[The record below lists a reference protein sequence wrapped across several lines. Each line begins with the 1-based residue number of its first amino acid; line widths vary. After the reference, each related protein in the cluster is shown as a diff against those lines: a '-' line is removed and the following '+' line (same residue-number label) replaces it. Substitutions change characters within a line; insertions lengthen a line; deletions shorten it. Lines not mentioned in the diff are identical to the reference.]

1 MKTKFKL
8 LMFSVLIL
16 FNYGCF
22 EDGDDNVVASA
33 SIKDFVWKA
42 MNTVYLYK
50 SDVNDLSDDRF
61 ESNEDLQNFLDSYDT
76 PENLFESLIH
86 DRQNVDRFSIIT
98 DNYFEL
104 EQQLSGISRST
115 GADFNFYLE
124 PGSSTEIFGIV
135 RLILPNSNASQTGLT
150 RGDIFN
156 KINGANLTT
165 SNLSSLL
172 NNDNYTI
179 SLATYD
185 DNETATISDDLIVDG
200 DQIVDLSK
208 EDYIENPIYDYRII
222 NQDND
227 KIGYLMYNGFVG
239 EYNSELNQVFSTFLT
254 ENINHLVLDLRYNS
268 GGNIRTAT
276 ELASMITGQFYNQ
289 VFTILKY
296 NESLQSNNQDFLF
309 TNSLDNNNSIN
320 SLNLNKIY
328 VLTSNR
334 SASASEMIINS
345 LKSYISVVQI
355 GDQTVG
361 KSQAS
366 QIIYDSQ
373 NLSRNNVNSGHTYAL
388 LPLIAITV
396 NKNDETVPS
405 DGIAPLINIVEKPS
419 NYGLIGDI
427 EEPLLK
433 AALLDI
439 QGSNRLNDQNNNKIH
454 PFDISSTKKYENIMY
469 VKNSKK

>member
-1 MKTKFKL
+1 
-8 LMFSVLIL
+8 
-16 FNYGCF
+16 
-22 EDGDDNVVASA
+22 
-33 SIKDFVWKA
+33 
-42 MNTVYLYK
+42 
-50 SDVNDLSDDRF
+50 
-61 ESNEDLQNFLDSYDT
+61 
-76 PENLFESLIH
+76 
-86 DRQNVDRFSIIT
+86 
-98 DNYFEL
+98 
-104 EQQLSGISRST
+104 
-115 GADFNFYLE
+115 
-124 PGSSTEIFGIV
+124 
-135 RLILPNSNASQTGLT
+135 
-150 RGDIFN
+150 
-156 KINGANLTT
+156 
-165 SNLSSLL
+165 
-172 NNDNYTI
+172 
-179 SLATYD
+179 
-185 DNETATISDDLIVDG
+185 
-200 DQIVDLSK
+200 
-208 EDYIENPIYDYRII
+208 
-222 NQDND
+222 
-227 KIGYLMYNGFVG
+227 MYNGFVG
-239 EYNSELNQVFSTFLT
+239 EYNSELNQVFSAFLT

-345 LKSYISVVQI
+345 LKSYINVVQI

-366 QIIYDSQ
+366 QIVYDSQ
-373 NLSRNNVNSGHTYAL
+373 NLSRNNVNSSHTYAL

-405 DGIAPLINIVEKPS
+405 DGIAPSINIVEKP
-419 NYGLIGDI
+419 NDYGLIGDT

-439 QGSNRLNDQNNNKIH
+439 QGSNRLYDQNNNKIYS
-454 PFDISSTKKYENIMY
+454 FDISSNKKYENIMY
-469 VKNSKK
+469 VKTSKK